1 MTQMKTATAS
11 NLINPNTEDLIR
23 RLADEAGGAPIAQ
36 GLFERLSFRLALPLS
51 MFISVVSAFA
61 VVTFVIGPR
70 PELID
75 MALTWTFQFKVLAM
89 LLLAGGAGLLVRN
102 AAIPGLSTAPVR
114 ALLPATLFLLV
125 GLAFDPSGFPLTGA
139 RTMSIPNCVLAIV
152 LASLPALLLL
162 LAAIRRGA
170 PTRPVGAGAL
180 AGLLA
185 GSLGGL
191 AYTIACINDGAAF
204 VAIWYTLAV
213 AIVAAIGAVIGN
225 RLLSW

>member
-1 MTQMKTATAS
+1 MKTATAS
-11 NLINPNTEDLIR
+11 NLINPTTDDLIR
-23 RLADEAGGAPIAQ
+23 TLADEAGGTPSAR
-36 GLFERLSFRLALPLS
+36 GLFERLSFRLALP
-51 MFISVVSAFA
+51 VSIVIALLCAFA
-61 VVTFVIGPR
+61 VVALVIGPR

-89 LLLAGGAGLLVRN
+89 LLLAGGAGFLVRN
-102 AAIPGLSTAPVR
+102 AAIPGLSTAPVK

-139 RTMSIPNCVLAIV
+139 RTLSIPNCVSAIV

-162 LAAIRRGA
+162 LSAIRRGA
-170 PTRPVGAGAL
+170 PTRPIRAGAL
-180 AGLLA
+180 VGLLA

-191 AYTIACINDGAAF
+191 AYTIACVNDGAAF

-213 AIVAAIGAVIGN
+213 AIVSAIGAMVGG